1 MVPLVL
7 LVGCS
12 SSGGSQARTAGSSAV
27 HSSAAASTV
36 SSSPAAAV
44 LSGSDRRQ
52 IAMAFATFFGGAT
65 SAARA
70 QQFLQHGATFAGVL
84 AQQAGSSQ
92 AKTLSARVTAVRP
105 KTSHVAAVT
114 FTLSSG
120 GAALLPNASG
130 YAVDEAG
137 RWKVAA
143 ATFCQL
149 LKLQNAAPKQC
160 NDASITALP
169 AD

>member
-1 MVPLVL
+1 
-7 LVGCS
+7 
-12 SSGGSQARTAGSSAV
+12 
-27 HSSAAASTV
+27 
-36 SSSPAAAV
+36 
-44 LSGSDRRQ
+44 
-52 IAMAFATFFGGAT
+52 MAFATFFGGAT

-70 QQFLQHGATFAGVL
+70 QQFLQHGATFARVL
-84 AQQAGSSQ
+84 AQQAGSAQ
-92 AKTLSARVTAVRP
+92 ARTLSARVTAATGRSP
-105 KTSHVAAVT
+105 HVAAVT

-143 ATFCQL
+143 TTFCQL
-149 LKLQNAAPKQC
+149 LTLQNAAPKQC

-169 AD
+169 SD